1 MLRQLYIWL
10 GIWLAVG
17 CSVLPVKAIPSVLI
31 QNYTVKDYKAS
42 CQNWDLSVS
51 YNGFIYAA
59 NNSGL
64 LSFDGN
70 NWQLHQLPDKSELYH
85 VTYWRDTLYTQGEE
99 SLGYWLRDAY
109 GQLHY
114 TPIDHLP
121 PQVTFEEPEVDYVM
135 PEAIQALKPTAV
147 AAVGELIFIGTAAS
161 GLFITDVH
169 GQIYHHLTIN
179 NQLQDNIVRAICV
192 QDNTLAWVALDNGI
206 ARIEV
211 DPPISMLDRR
221 QHIGKLEDALLHEGR
236 LYIQTNRG
244 FYSCDLRKD
253 EQFEPVDA
261 AVVTG
266 LFPTRQVAEGMEL
279 GHLFTDVVSL
289 QQFGRSEDMYAR
301 GDDHYWLTAQNE
313 AGLFQLKGGK
323 GILKCRILFTNYNLN
338 LVSSGRRFIPLNDSL
353 DLVSAMEGTLLVNT
367 RQLITGSLGGLTM
380 PNFSRIQY
388 IDKRG
393 VHAIDPQ
400 TQAIALP
407 YNFQELSVYVG
418 TTVFTPNHQIS
429 YRLEGVSEEWSDW
442 QNEGVIKFL
451 QLPPGE
457 YQLVVRKYVARG
469 PFPEVRLK
477 IEVRPAWYN
486 TLWAYLAYLFL
497 MGMAIHVGLRV
508 HLARLKRRA
517 QAKLE
522 TERMAEQQRL
532 QQLKSEMLEVELKNK
547 SNELTLQTTALV
559 KRNEAIQ
566 SFLKELDEQK
576 STLGD
581 RYPNKL
587 YNRLRKLMEDG
598 LNDQAD
604 WLQFE
609 SYFNNAHH
617 HFMEQLR
624 QRYADI
630 TTGDLRL
637 CCLLRMNLSTKE
649 IASLLNVSIRAIEI
663 RRYRLRKRL
672 SLESDTNLVDFL
684 LKFGEE

>member
-1 MLRQLYIWL
+1 MLRQLYIGWIGL
-10 GIWLAVG
+10 LIVCFAVKG
-17 CSVLPVKAIPSVLI
+17 ATIPAVLI
-31 QNYTVKDYKAS
+31 QNYSVKEYKAS

-99 SLGYWLRDAY
+99 SLGFWLRDTF

-121 PQVTFEEPEVDYVM
+121 PYVTFEKPKVDFAVPE
-135 PEAIQALKPTAV
+135 EIQRLKPTAV
-147 AAVGELIFIGTAAS
+147 AAVGELFFIGTVAS
-161 GLFITDVH
+161 GLFITDAE
-169 GQIYHHLTIN
+169 GQIFHHLTIN

-206 ARIEV
+206 TRIEI
-211 DPPISMLDRR
+211 DPPISMLDKRH
-221 QHIGKLEDALLHEGR
+221 HIGKLEDALLHEGK

-244 FYSCDLRKD
+244 YYRFDLQKD
-253 EQFEPVDA
+253 ELFEPVDA
-261 AVVTG
+261 TVVEG
-266 LFPTRQVAEGMEL
+266 FFPTRQASEQLEL
-279 GHLFTDVVSL
+279 SRLFTDRESL
-289 QQFGRSEDMYAR
+289 QQFSRSEDIYAR
-301 GDDHYWLTAQNE
+301 GDDHYWLTTRNE

-338 LVSSGRRFIPLNDSL
+338 MVSNGRRFMALNDSL
-353 DLVSAMEGTLLVNT
+353 DLVSAMEGTLLINT
-367 RQLITGSLGGLTM
+367 RQLITGSLGGLTV
-380 PNFSRIQY
+380 PNFSRIHY

-393 VHAIDPQ
+393 THAIDPH
-400 TQAIALP
+400 TQAISLP
-407 YNFQELSVYVG
+407 HNFKELSVYVG

-429 YRLEGVSEEWSDW
+429 YRLEGVSDEWSDW
-442 QNEGVIKFL
+442 QNEGVMKFL

-457 YQLVVRKYVARG
+457 YRLVVRKYVARG
-469 PFPEVRLK
+469 PFPEVRLT

-486 TLWAYLAYLFL
+486 TLWAYFGYLL
-497 MGMAIHVGLRV
+497 LIGIAIQVGLRV
-508 HLARLKRRA
+508 HVARLKRRA

-522 TERMAEQQRL
+522 AERFAEQQRL
-532 QQLKSEMLEVELKNK
+532 QQLKSEMLEAELKNK

-576 STLGD
+576 HTLGD

-609 SYFNNAHH
+609 SYFNSAHH
-617 HFMEQLR
+617 NFMERLR

-630 TTGDLRL
+630 TMGDLRL

-649 IASLLNVSIRAIEI
+649 IASLLNVSVRAIEI

>member
-1 MLRQLYIWL
+1 MLRQLYIGWIGL
-10 GIWLAVG
+10 LIVCFAAKGAT
-17 CSVLPVKAIPSVLI
+17 IPAVLI
-31 QNYTVKDYKAS
+31 QNYSVKEYKAS

-70 NWQLHQLPDKSELYH
+70 NWQLHPLPDKSELYH

-99 SLGYWLRDAY
+99 SLGYWLRDTF

-114 TPIDHLP
+114 TPIEQLP
-121 PQVTFEEPEVDYVM
+121 PQVTFEKPKVDFVV

-147 AAVGELIFIGTAAS
+147 AAVGELFFIGTVAS
-161 GLFITDVH
+161 GLFITDAE
-169 GQIYHHLTIN
+169 GQIFHHLTIN

-206 ARIEV
+206 TRIEI
-211 DPPISMLDRR
+211 DPPISMLDKRH
-221 QHIGKLEDALLHEGR
+221 HIGKLEDALLHEGK

-244 FYSCDLRKD
+244 YYRFDLQKD
-253 EQFEPVDA
+253 ELFEPVDA
-261 AVVTG
+261 TVVEG
-266 LFPTRQVAEGMEL
+266 FFPTRQASEQLEL
-279 GHLFTDVVSL
+279 SRLFTDRESL
-289 QQFGRSEDMYAR
+289 QQFSHSEDIYAR
-301 GDDHYWLTAQNE
+301 GDDHYWLTTRNE

-338 LVSSGRRFIPLNDSL
+338 MVSNGRRFMALNDSL
-353 DLVSAMEGTLLVNT
+353 DLVSAMEGTLLINT
-367 RQLITGSLGGLTM
+367 RQLITGSLGGLTV
-380 PNFSRIQY
+380 PNFSRIHY

-393 VHAIDPQ
+393 THAIDPH
-400 TQAIALP
+400 TQAISLP
-407 YNFQELSVYVG
+407 HNFKELSVYVG

-429 YRLEGVSEEWSDW
+429 YRLEGVSDEWSDW
-442 QNEGVIKFL
+442 QNEGVMKFL

-457 YQLVVRKYVARG
+457 YRLVVRKYVARG
-469 PFPEVRLK
+469 PFPEVRLT

-486 TLWAYLAYLFL
+486 TLWAYFGYLL
-497 MGMAIHVGLRV
+497 LIGIAIQVGLRV
-508 HLARLKRRA
+508 HVARLKRRA

-522 TERMAEQQRL
+522 AERFAEQQRL
-532 QQLKSEMLEVELKNK
+532 QQLKSEMLEAELKNK

-576 STLGD
+576 HTLGD

-609 SYFNNAHH
+609 SYFNSAHH
-617 HFMEQLR
+617 NFMERLR

-630 TTGDLRL
+630 TMGDLRL

-649 IASLLNVSIRAIEI
+649 IASLLNVSVRAIEI

>member
-1 MLRQLYIWL
+1 MLRQLYIGWIGL
-10 GIWLAVG
+10 LIVCFAAKGAT
-17 CSVLPVKAIPSVLI
+17 IPAVLI
-31 QNYTVKDYKAS
+31 QNYSVKEYKAS

-99 SLGYWLRDAY
+99 SLGFWLRDTF

-121 PQVTFEEPEVDYVM
+121 PYVTFEKPKVDFAVPE
-135 PEAIQALKPTAV
+135 EIQRLKPTAV
-147 AAVGELIFIGTAAS
+147 AAVGELFFIGTAAT
-161 GLFITDVH
+161 GLFITNRE
-169 GQIYHHLTIN
+169 GQIYHHLTID

-206 ARIEV
+206 TRIEM
-211 DPPISMLDRR
+211 DPPIAMLDKRH
-221 QHIGKLEDALLHEGR
+221 HIGKLEDAVLRDGK

-244 FYSCDLRKD
+244 FYCRELEAD
-253 EQFEPVDA
+253 ERFKPIDA
-261 AVVTG
+261 AVVAG
-266 LFPTRQVAEGMEL
+266 LFPTAQAAEGFTVAD
-279 GHLFTDVVSL
+279 LFTNLSSL
-289 QQFGRSEDMYAR
+289 QQFSRSEDLYAR
-301 GDDHYWLTAQNE
+301 GDDHYWLTTQNE
-313 AGLFQLKGGK
+313 AGLFQLKGGE
-323 GILKCRILFTNYNLN
+323 GILKCRILFTNYNMN
-338 LVSSGRRFIPLNDSL
+338 LVSNDRRFIPLNDSL
-353 DLVSAMEGTLLVNT
+353 DIVSAMEGALLVNT

-380 PNFSRIQY
+380 PNFFRIQY

-393 VHAIDPQ
+393 THAIDPH
-400 TQAIALP
+400 TQAISLP
-407 YNFQELSVYVG
+407 HHFQELSVYVG

-429 YRLEGVSEEWSDW
+429 YRLEGVSDEWSEW

-457 YQLVVRKYVARG
+457 YQLLVRKYVTRG
-469 PFPEVRLK
+469 PFPELRLK

-486 TLWAYLAYLFL
+486 TMWAYLLYALL
-497 MGMAIHVGLRV
+497 LGVAMQVGLRV
-508 HLARLKRRA
+508 RLGNLKRKE

-522 TERMAEQQRL
+522 AERLEEQQRL

-609 SYFNNAHH
+609 SYFNSAHH
-617 HFMEQLR
+617 NFMERLR

-649 IASLLNVSIRAIEI
+649 IASLLNVSVRAIEI

-672 SLESDTNLVDFL
+672 MLESDTNLVDFL

>member
-1 MLRQLYIWL
+1 MLRQLYIGWIGL
-10 GIWLAVG
+10 LIVCFAAKGAT
-17 CSVLPVKAIPSVLI
+17 IPAVLI
-31 QNYTVKDYKAS
+31 QNYSVKEYKAS

-99 SLGYWLRDAY
+99 SLGFWLRDTF

-121 PQVTFEEPEVDYVM
+121 PYVTFEKPKVDFAVPE
-135 PEAIQALKPTAV
+135 EIQRLKPTAV
-147 AAVGELIFIGTAAS
+147 AAVGELFFIGTAAT
-161 GLFITDVH
+161 GLFITNRE
-169 GQIYHHLTIN
+169 GQIYHHLTID

-206 ARIEV
+206 TRIEM
-211 DPPISMLDRR
+211 DPPIAMLDKRH
-221 QHIGKLEDALLHEGR
+221 HIGKLEDAVLRDGK

-244 FYSCDLRKD
+244 FYCRELEAD
-253 EQFEPVDA
+253 ERFEPIDA
-261 AVVTG
+261 AVVAG
-266 LFPTRQVAEGMEL
+266 LFPTAQAAEGFTVAD
-279 GHLFTDVVSL
+279 LFTNLSSL
-289 QQFGRSEDMYAR
+289 QQFSRSEDLYAR
-301 GDDHYWLTAQNE
+301 GDDHYWLTTQNE
-313 AGLFQLKGGK
+313 AGLFQLKGGE
-323 GILKCRILFTNYNLN
+323 GILKCRILFTNYNMN
-338 LVSSGRRFIPLNDSL
+338 LVSNDRRFIPLNDSL
-353 DLVSAMEGTLLVNT
+353 DIVSAMEGALLVNT

-380 PNFSRIQY
+380 PNFFRIQY

-393 VHAIDPQ
+393 THAIDPH
-400 TQAIALP
+400 TQAISLP
-407 YNFQELSVYVG
+407 HHFQELSVYVG

-429 YRLEGVSEEWSDW
+429 YRLEGVSDEWSEW
-442 QNEGVIKFL
+442 QNEGIIKFL

-457 YQLVVRKYVARG
+457 YQLLVRKYVTRG
-469 PFPEVRLK
+469 PFPELRLK

-486 TLWAYLAYLFL
+486 TMWAYLLYALL
-497 MGMAIHVGLRV
+497 LGVAMQVGLRMR
-508 HLARLKRRA
+508 LGNLKRKE

-522 TERMAEQQRL
+522 AERLEEQQRL

-576 STLGD
+576 HTLGD

-609 SYFNNAHH
+609 SYFNSAHH
-617 HFMEQLR
+617 NFMERLR

-630 TTGDLRL
+630 TMGDLRL

-649 IASLLNVSIRAIEI
+649 IASLLNVSVRAIEI

>member
-1 MLRQLYIWL
+1 MLRQLYIGWIGL
-10 GIWLAVG
+10 LIVCFAAKGAT
-17 CSVLPVKAIPSVLI
+17 IPAVLI
-31 QNYTVKDYKAS
+31 QNYSVKEYKAS

-99 SLGYWLRDAY
+99 SLGFWLRDTF

-121 PQVTFEEPEVDYVM
+121 PYVTFEKPKVDFAVPE
-135 PEAIQALKPTAV
+135 EIQRLKPTAV
-147 AAVGELIFIGTAAS
+147 AAVGELFFIGTAAT
-161 GLFITDVH
+161 GLFITNRE
-169 GQIYHHLTIN
+169 GQIYHHLTID

-206 ARIEV
+206 TRIEM
-211 DPPISMLDRR
+211 DPPIAMLDKRH
-221 QHIGKLEDALLHEGR
+221 HIGKLEDAVLRDGK

-244 FYSCDLRKD
+244 FYCRELEAD
-253 EQFEPVDA
+253 ERFEPIDA
-261 AVVTG
+261 AVVAG
-266 LFPTRQVAEGMEL
+266 LFPTAQAAEGFTVAD
-279 GHLFTDVVSL
+279 LFTNLSSL
-289 QQFGRSEDMYAR
+289 QQFSRSEDLYAR
-301 GDDHYWLTAQNE
+301 GDDHYWLTTQNE
-313 AGLFQLKGGK
+313 AGLFQLKGGE

-338 LVSSGRRFIPLNDSL
+338 LVSNDRRFIPLNDSL
-353 DLVSAMEGTLLVNT
+353 DIVSAMEGALLVNT

-380 PNFSRIQY
+380 PNFFRIQY

-393 VHAIDPQ
+393 THAIDPH
-400 TQAIALP
+400 TQAISLQHH
-407 YNFQELSVYVG
+407 FQELSVYVG

-429 YRLEGVSEEWSDW
+429 YRLEGVSNEWSEW

-457 YQLVVRKYVARG
+457 YQLLVRKYVTRG
-469 PFPEVRLK
+469 PFPELRLK

-486 TLWAYLAYLFL
+486 TMWAYLLYALL
-497 MGMAIHVGLRV
+497 LGVAMQVGLRV
-508 HLARLKRRA
+508 RLGNLKRKE

-522 TERMAEQQRL
+522 AERLEEQQRL

-609 SYFNNAHH
+609 SYFNSAHH
-617 HFMEQLR
+617 NFMERLR

-649 IASLLNVSIRAIEI
+649 IASLLNVSVRAIEI

-672 SLESDTNLVDFL
+672 MLESDTNLVDFL

>member
-1 MLRQLYIWL
+1 MLRQLYIGWIGL
-10 GIWLAVG
+10 LIVCFAAKGTT
-17 CSVLPVKAIPSVLI
+17 IPAVLI
-31 QNYTVKDYKAS
+31 QNYSVKEYKAS
-42 CQNWDLSVS
+42 CQNWDISVS

-70 NWQLHQLPDKSELYH
+70 NWQLHELPDKSELYH

-99 SLGYWLRDAY
+99 SLGFWLRDTF

-121 PQVTFEEPEVDYVM
+121 PHVTFEKPKVDFVVPE
-135 PEAIQALKPTAV
+135 EIQRLRPTAV
-147 AAVGELIFIGTAAS
+147 ATVGDLFFIGTAAS
-161 GLFITDVH
+161 GLFITNKA
-169 GQIYHHLTIN
+169 GEIYHHLTID
-179 NQLQDNIVRAICV
+179 NQLQDNIVQAICV

-206 ARIEV
+206 TRIEV
-211 DPPISMLDRR
+211 DPPVAMLDKR
-221 QHIGKLEDALLHEGR
+221 QHIGKLEDALLRDGK

-244 FYSCDLRKD
+244 FYCRELEAD
-253 EQFEPVDA
+253 EQFEPIDA
-261 AVVTG
+261 AVVAG
-266 LFPTRQVAEGMEL
+266 LFPTAQVAEEFAVAD
-279 GHLFTDVVSL
+279 LFTDLSSL
-289 QQFGRSEDMYAR
+289 QQFNRSENLYAR
-301 GDDHYWLTAQNE
+301 GDEHYWLTTENE

-323 GILKCRILFTNYNLN
+323 GILKCRILFTNYNLS
-338 LVSSGRRFIPLNDSL
+338 LVSNGRRFIPLHDSL
-353 DLVSAMEGTLLVNT
+353 DLVSAKEGALLMNT

-380 PNFSRIQY
+380 PNFFRIHY

-393 VHAIDPQ
+393 IHAIDPH
-400 TQAIALP
+400 TQAISLP
-407 YNFQELSVYVG
+407 HHFQELSVYVG

-429 YRLEGVSEEWSDW
+429 YRLEGVSDEWSEW
-442 QNEGVIKFL
+442 QNEGIMKFL

-457 YQLVVRKYVARG
+457 YQLVVRKYVTRG
-469 PFPEVRLK
+469 PFPELRLR

-486 TLWAYLAYLFL
+486 TMWAYLFYALL
-497 MGMAIHVGLRV
+497 LGVAMQVGLRV
-508 HLARLKRRA
+508 RLRNLKRKE

-522 TERMAEQQRL
+522 AERLEEQQRL

-617 HFMEQLR
+617 NFMERLR

-630 TTGDLRL
+630 TMGDLRL

-649 IASLLNVSIRAIEI
+649 IASLLNVSVRAIEI

-672 SLESDTNLVDFL
+672 MLESDTNLVDFL